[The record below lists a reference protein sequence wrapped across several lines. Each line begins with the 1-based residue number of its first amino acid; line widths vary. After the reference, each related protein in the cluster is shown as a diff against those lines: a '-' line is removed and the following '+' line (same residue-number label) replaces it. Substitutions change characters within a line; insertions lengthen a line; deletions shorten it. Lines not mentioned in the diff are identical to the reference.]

1 MIFNTIEFLDSAN
14 KPLPVPD
21 RVRPDAA
28 PEAPISPRLPQ
39 STPTASARHARHAA
53 FAAANGL
60 AKPPSILHTAANK
73 PLGKRQNKP

>member
-21 RVRPDAA
+21 RVRLTPHLTRPPLERQRRAC
-28 PEAPISPRLPQ
+28 PPQ
-39 STPTASARHARHAA
+39 RTPMRASRMRI
-53 FAAANGL
+53 GL